1 MFICVNNLIQTELNV
16 EEVLLLP
23 EPLYYKSLNSNLLKI
38 NDRSSIL
45 TNLPKED
52 LSIIDQF
59 QEQLKEF
66 GFKEKLSVN
75 YDLEYSQAPNENS
88 ILELCEGYFPKLEIK
103 HLMQGKCANEQG
115 YIIVSNES
123 RLYIQ
128 ADSMQGLFYG
138 IQTLIQ
144 LLNSNS
150 NKELLPQIAIIDFPL
165 LEIRGVSDDIS
176 RGQAATVE
184 NLKKFIKTLSHFKI
198 NHYYLVY
205 MQDMF
210 KFEDHPEIGKGRG
223 RYSKEEI
230 KDLFKF
236 AKDHFVELVP
246 IFQTIGHWE
255 NILHNEKYWQYGEFP
270 GSNSLNISNEE
281 IYPLLENMI
290 KDLSEVFK
298 SEYFHIAADES
309 WDVGKVA
316 SKDYIE
322 KIGIGKAYLNHY
334 KKVYEIVKKYGYKK
348 IVIYH
353 DILCKYE
360 EILDGLP
367 KDMIVMYW
375 KYNTKENHP
384 LIEKIKNFKLPF
396 IVSPSIIDYNRIFP
410 SLARSEKNMTNL
422 IKNGFKNGT
431 IGEITSSWGDYN
443 NKEIRENRF
452 YGFIYSSQVGW
463 NPIKGVNILH
473 YWKSLITHFFGI
485 YDESLFKVIKILRFI
500 EVDKRLHIRP
510 TSYYTHFFGHPYN
523 KQSSKYKKN
532 LKTTKFESVIKDMD
546 EIITIC
552 KDLETKV
559 VRNKENLLNLAF
571 IAKHIKFYCK
581 KRINSKKLVD
591 FSPKRAKYEFKLQTI
606 KEIENLIKDLTSL
619 LEEYELL
626 WMSVAKEEGFES
638 IKTKYLWLLEFYKNK
653 VEEIKNNNEW
663 QDPNIPSE
671 TIYLDAKKKH
681 QISTTYYKKIIIVS
695 EEIET
700 AYLQVI
706 AGTFAKVNVND
717 NHIGH
722 VITRHSLNYVILEN
736 NIKIFD
742 IKKHLKIGDN
752 LIIIEN
758 TDYTGGVGLINIYGE
773 IKLKSSQIIQIK
785 SDRTWLGV
793 RNLEEQWKR
802 VRSFGSPP
810 EITGGLCYPD
820 FENNRHSLESD
831 MMTTFNAL
839 IGRIPKI
846 LYWALKLVM
855 KLFNRYNILE

>member
-23 EPLYYKSLNSNLLKI
+23 EPLHYKSLNSNLLKI
-38 NDRSSIL
+38 SDRSSIL

-255 NILHNEKYWQYGEFP
+255 NILQNEKYWQYGEFP

-309 WDVGKVA
+309 WDNPFF
-316 SKDYIE
+316 SK
-322 KIGIGKAYLNHY
+322 
-334 KKVYEIVKKYGYKK
+334 
-348 IVIYH
+348 
-353 DILCKYE
+353 
-360 EILDGLP
+360 
-367 KDMIVMYW
+367 
-375 KYNTKENHP
+375 
-384 LIEKIKNFKLPF
+384 F
-396 IVSPSIIDYNRIFP
+396 
-410 SLARSEKNMTNL
+410 
-422 IKNGFKNGT
+422 
-431 IGEITSSWGDYN
+431 
-443 NKEIRENRF
+443 
-452 YGFIYSSQVGW
+452 
-463 NPIKGVNILH
+463 
-473 YWKSLITHFFGI
+473 
-485 YDESLFKVIKILRFI
+485 
-500 EVDKRLHIRP
+500 
-510 TSYYTHFFGHPYN
+510 
-523 KQSSKYKKN
+523 
-532 LKTTKFESVIKDMD
+532 
-546 EIITIC
+546 
-552 KDLETKV
+552 
-559 VRNKENLLNLAF
+559 
-571 IAKHIKFYCK
+571 
-581 KRINSKKLVD
+581 
-591 FSPKRAKYEFKLQTI
+591 
-606 KEIENLIKDLTSL
+606 
-619 LEEYELL
+619 
-626 WMSVAKEEGFES
+626 
-638 IKTKYLWLLEFYKNK
+638 
-653 VEEIKNNNEW
+653 
-663 QDPNIPSE
+663 
-671 TIYLDAKKKH
+671 
-681 QISTTYYKKIIIVS
+681 
-695 EEIET
+695 
-700 AYLQVI
+700 
-706 AGTFAKVNVND
+706 
-717 NHIGH
+717 
-722 VITRHSLNYVILEN
+722 
-736 NIKIFD
+736 
-742 IKKHLKIGDN
+742 
-752 LIIIEN
+752 
-758 TDYTGGVGLINIYGE
+758 LINF
-773 IKLKSSQIIQIK
+773 LPCII
-785 SDRTWLGV
+785 S
-793 RNLEEQWKR
+793 
-802 VRSFGSPP
+802 
-810 EITGGLCYPD
+810 
-820 FENNRHSLESD
+820 
-831 MMTTFNAL
+831 
-839 IGRIPKI
+839 
-846 LYWALKLVM
+846 
-855 KLFNRYNILE
+855 